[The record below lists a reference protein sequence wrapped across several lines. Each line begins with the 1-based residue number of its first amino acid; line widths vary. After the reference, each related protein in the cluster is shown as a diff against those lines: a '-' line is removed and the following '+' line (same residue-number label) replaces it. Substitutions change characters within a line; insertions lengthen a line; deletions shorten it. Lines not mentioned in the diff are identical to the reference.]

1 MLIGELARQD
11 QVDDQR
17 RQLRFDFERAASY
30 DSSSS
35 SSFSI
40 EFGSNHSSATRRQ
53 YTRILEPL
61 KCNIHRLDVVE
72 KKKTLGDDDSSSSSH
87 PNVAPPPKSL

>member
-1 MLIGELARQD
+1 MILL
-11 QVDDQR
+11 
-17 RQLRFDFERAASY
+17 LLLLL
-30 DSSSS
+30 
-35 SSFSI
+35 SI

-72 KKKTLGDDDSSSSSH
+72 RKKKTLGDEDSSSSSH